1 MPSQHGQ
8 RRASCSSR
16 EGIGSS
22 LSGPSV
28 AGSGG
33 TVREDDMNAIDA
45 VLDAHPQPAAS
56 NGDAARACI
65 AACQTCATVC
75 TTCAD
80 ACLHEKDVASLRDCI
95 RLDLDCADICET
107 TARLLA
113 RASHTDAATLRL
125 QVRACEQACR
135 TCETECAKHARHMEH
150 CRVCAEACRACADAC
165 RDMAAAI
172 VA

>member
-1 MPSQHGQ
+1 
-8 RRASCSSR
+8 
-16 EGIGSS
+16 
-22 LSGPSV
+22 
-28 AGSGG
+28 
-33 TVREDDMNAIDA
+33 MNAIDA
-45 VLDAHPQPAAS
+45 ILDAHPQPAAS

-65 AACQTCATVC
+65 AACQTCAMVC
-75 TTCAD
+75 TTCVD
-80 ACLHEKDVASLRDCI
+80 ACLHERDVASLRDCI

-150 CRVCAEACRACADAC
+150 CRVCAEACRVCADAC
-165 RDMAAAI
+165 RDMATAI